1 MKNALIILGT
11 ILCIWTTSCY
21 SARVASYPG
30 FNYKPTNPNNIH
42 VFNIPPTVPFEI
54 IGEVEGTGRGKLTRK
69 LAMDGMKK
77 KAASIGGDAI
87 VFVVNR
93 EIYDGTVA
101 TPSRANAFVY
111 GNYIYYTYQ
120 PGMTVAV
127 SKKHMIGLV
136 IKWKTKK

>member
-1 MKNALIILGT
+1 MKNILIILVI
-11 ILCIWTTSCY
+11 ILCIWAINCY
-21 SARVASYPG
+21 SARVAAYPG
-30 FNYKPTNPNNIH
+30 FNYEPTNPKNIQ
-42 VFNIPPTVPFEI
+42 VFNVPPTVPFEI
-54 IGEVEGTGRGKLTRK
+54 IGEVEGEGRGKLTRK
-69 LAMDGMKK
+69 LAMDGMKE

-93 EIYDGTVA
+93 EKYEGTVT
-101 TPSRANAFVY
+101 TPSQATAFVY

-136 IKWKTKK
+136 IKWKK